1 VCRTLNAPTHLYY
14 ELICRRCTSTSRQ
27 WWNDIL
33 EEITSP
39 FRREEFDKAYTK
51 AARKLGGAPLEL
63 DPDEV
68 LALSSSGLPLFQ
80 GRALHELGRTVLLLC
95 ATEYLALNEQA
106 EWIEALYA
114 RGDNAEREA
123 LLHALPLLPEPNR
136 FLPTAVEACR
146 SNVQTIFEAIAC
158 ENPYPA
164 LHFPE
169 LNFNQMV
176 MKAIFIGVPLR
187 RIVGL
192 PARIAPVLVRM
203 AKDYVRERAA
213 AGRPVPD
220 DIQFI
225 TSGG

>member
-1 VCRTLNAPTHLYY
+1 LNAPTYLYF
-14 ELICRRCTSTSRQ
+14 ELVCRRCTPTSRQ

-33 EEITSP
+33 AKITSP
-39 FRREEFDKAYTK
+39 FRREEFANAYTK
-51 AARKLGGAPLEL
+51 VARKLGGAPLEL

-68 LALSSSGLPLFQ
+68 SALSSSGLPLFQ
-80 GRALHELGRTVLLLC
+80 GQALHELGRTVLLLC

-123 LLHALPLLPEPNR
+123 LLHALPLLPEPDR
-136 FLPTAVEACR
+136 FLSTAVEACR

-164 LHFPE
+164 RHFPE

-176 MKAIFIGVPLR
+176 MKAIFIGVPLG

-192 PARIAPVLVRM
+192 PSRIAPVLVRM
-203 AKDYVRERAA
+203 TKDYVRERTA

>member
-1 VCRTLNAPTHLYY
+1 LNAPTYLYF
-14 ELICRRCTSTSRQ
+14 ELVCRRCTPTSRQ

-33 EEITSP
+33 AKITSP
-39 FRREEFDKAYTK
+39 FRREEFANAYTK
-51 AARKLGGAPLEL
+51 VARKLGGAPLEL

-68 LALSSSGLPLFQ
+68 SALSSSGLPLFQ
-80 GRALHELGRTVLLLC
+80 GQALHELGRTVLLLC

-123 LLHALPLLPEPNR
+123 LLHALPLLPEPDR
-136 FLPTAVEACR
+136 FLSTAVEACR

-164 LHFPE
+164 RHFPE

-176 MKAIFIGVPLR
+176 MKAIFIGVPLG

-192 PARIAPVLVRM
+192 PSRIAPVLVRM
-203 AKDYVRERAA
+203 TKDYVQERTA